1 MKKGCLFWLLL
12 YAVFAALYYT
22 TLHGRFT
29 PPADRIGALVGA
41 LGLLSGVAAVS
52 DLIGRRAKARE
63 NRRLL
68 AMARAAEA
76 PVDGQRTAVLGTLV
90 GLGPLLL
97 SPFGR
102 VRCVAY
108 SYGISHRTGGRSIGS
123 AGQKVDDFG
132 GYAMAPSGLRT
143 PIGDFRLLGFPALDG
158 FDTPLSK
165 PGHFSNAGSWLA
177 ETPFEDMTGLRAVT
191 AGSGEVLPDDEG
203 AVRRD
208 WRTAGDDFA
217 LVPRR
222 HQLTEAVVRDGEEV
236 CAVGV
241 YSAAEG
247 GLVPDPSLGLKL
259 IRGDGEAVAQQ
270 MRRGEPSY
278 VPGRVTAFV
287 VIHLLLFGFLLLHEP
302 GARAA
307 VAKEAGEA
315 LFDALQGSEIE
326 RVKDLLETGA
336 DVDSRDHDGMTP
348 LMLAPTPEIVR
359 LLLQHGADLEA
370 RSKTGMTPLLQQ
382 VLQGNPDIIPVLL
395 AAHPDLTARDYEH
408 HMNAVQW
415 AESMNQLG
423 TARFL
428 RDAGVPDDNV
438 TAATGSVLPADGGAP
453 FAAYQRSLEARRH
466 GDMATLRTLVP
477 AWQRDQITDEHL
489 DLVAQGTVADVR
501 FDGGYANATA
511 ATVRVI
517 GGPAGQPQSG
527 VVQMVFEDGAWRVE
541 RETW

>member
-12 YAVFAALYYT
+12 YAVLAALYYAAFR
-22 TLHGRFT
+22 GRFT

-41 LGLLSGVAAVS
+41 LGMLSGIGAVY
-52 DLIGRRAKARE
+52 DFVRTRNQARE

-68 AMARAAEA
+68 DMARKAEA
-76 PVDGQRTAVLGTLV
+76 PVDGQHTAVLGTLV

-108 SYGISHRTGGRSIGS
+108 SYGISHRTGGRSIGV

-132 GYAMAPSGLRT
+132 GYAMAPAGLRT
-143 PIGDFRLLGFPALDG
+143 PIGDFRLLGFPVLEG
-158 FDTPLSK
+158 FDTRLTK
-165 PGHFSNAGSWLA
+165 PGHFTNAGSWLA
-177 ETPFEDMTGLRAVT
+177 ETAFEDMTGLRAVT

-208 WRTAGDDFA
+208 WRLAGEDFA

-222 HQLTEAVVRDGEEV
+222 HKLAEAVVRNDEEV
-236 CAVGV
+236 CAIGV
-241 YSAAEG
+241 YSAAAG
-247 GLVPDPSLGLKL
+247 GLVPDPSVELKL
-259 IRGDGEAVAQQ
+259 IRGEQDAVGRR
-270 MRRGEPSY
+270 MRRREQPY
-278 VPGRVTAFV
+278 TPGRITAFL
-287 VIHLLLFGFLLLHEP
+287 VIHALLFGFLLLREP

-315 LFDALQGSEIE
+315 LFDALQGSELE

-336 DVDSRDHDGMTP
+336 DVDSRNDDGMTP
-348 LMLAPTPEIVR
+348 LMLAPNPEIVR

-370 RSKTGMTPLLQQ
+370 RSDSGMTPLLQQ

-395 AAHPDLTARDYEH
+395 EAHPDLTARDSEYR
-408 HMNAVQW
+408 MNAVQW

-423 TARFL
+423 TARLL
-428 RDAGVPDDNV
+428 RDAGVPDDAV

-453 FAAYQRSLEARRH
+453 FAAYQRSLEARRK

-477 AWQRDQITDEHL
+477 AWQRDQITDDHL
-489 DLVAQGTVADVR
+489 DLVAQGTVPDVR

-541 RETW
+541 REKW